1 MEFHVLRGDSHFQIS
16 VSLLNLLKDLR
27 FQQVV
32 FFSQK
37 KIISVKDHVVIPM
50 IPQKKA
56 LPLNLANKR
65 RLDALKQ
72 SRAMRE
78 SEELQKAQEI
88 ATKLKEVKIAVAVK
102 TGSGGKLFGS
112 VTSNHILEKL
122 SESGFTMDKK
132 HFVSFSPIKELGKQ
146 NVTLQLHKEVEAEVE
161 VEVVSENPI
170 EPTE

>member
-1 MEFHVLRGDSHFQIS
+1 MATTEVLLVEHIQNLGSEGD
-16 VSLLNLLKDLR
+16 
-27 FQQVV
+27 VV
-32 FFSQK
+32 KVRPGFARNYL
-37 KIISVKDHVVIPM
+37 

-122 SESGFTMDKK
+122 SESGFTLDKK

-146 NVTLQLHKEVEAEVE
+146 NVTLQLHREVEAEVE

>member
-1 MEFHVLRGDSHFQIS
+1 MATTEVLLVEHIQKLGSEGDI
-16 VSLLNLLKDLR
+16 
-27 FQQVV
+27 
-32 FFSQK
+32 
-37 KIISVKDHVVIPM
+37 VKVRPGFARNYL

-65 RLDALKQ
+65 RLDALRQ

-78 SEELQKAQEI
+78 SDELQKAQEI

-122 SESGFTMDKK
+122 SESGFTMDKSTLFPFPRSRNWASK
-132 HFVSFSPIKELGKQ
+132 S
-146 NVTLQLHKEVEAEVE
+146 VTLQLHKEVEAEVE

>member
-1 MEFHVLRGDSHFQIS
+1 MATTEVLLVEHIQKLGSEGDI
-16 VSLLNLLKDLR
+16 
-27 FQQVV
+27 
-32 FFSQK
+32 
-37 KIISVKDHVVIPM
+37 VKVRPGFARNYL

-88 ATKLKEVKIAVAVK
+88 ATKLREVKIAVAVK

>member
-1 MEFHVLRGDSHFQIS
+1 MATTEVLLVEHIQKLGSEGD
-16 VSLLNLLKDLR
+16 
-27 FQQVV
+27 VV
-32 FFSQK
+32 KVRPGFARNYL
-37 KIISVKDHVVIPM
+37 

-88 ATKLKEVKIAVAVK
+88 ATKLREVKIAVAVK

-112 VTSNHILEKL
+112 VTYNHILEKL

-146 NVTLQLHKEVEAEVE
+146 NITLQLHKEVEAEVE

>member
-1 MEFHVLRGDSHFQIS
+1 MATTEVLLVEHIQKLGSEGDI
-16 VSLLNLLKDLR
+16 
-27 FQQVV
+27 
-32 FFSQK
+32 
-37 KIISVKDHVVIPM
+37 VKVRPGFARNYL

-88 ATKLKEVKIAVAVK
+88 ATKLREVKIAVAVK

-146 NVTLQLHKEVEAEVE
+146 NVMLQLHKEVEAEVE

>member
-1 MEFHVLRGDSHFQIS
+1 MATTEVLLVEHIQKLGSEGD
-16 VSLLNLLKDLR
+16 
-27 FQQVV
+27 VV
-32 FFSQK
+32 KVRPGFARNYL
-37 KIISVKDHVVIPM
+37 

-88 ATKLKEVKIAVAVK
+88 ATKLREVKIAVAVK

-146 NVTLQLHKEVEAEVE
+146 NVTLQLHKEVETEVE

>member
-1 MEFHVLRGDSHFQIS
+1 MATTEVLLVQHMQQLGSEGD
-16 VSLLNLLKDLR
+16 
-27 FQQVV
+27 VV
-32 FFSQK
+32 K
-37 KIISVKDHVVIPM
+37 VRPGYARNYL

-56 LPLNLANKR
+56 LPLNLANKK
-65 RLDALKQ
+65 RLDSLKQ
-72 SRAMRE
+72 SRAIRE
-78 SEELQKAQEI
+78 SDELQKAQEI
-88 ATKLKEVKIAVAVK
+88 ATKLKAVKIAVAAK

-112 VTSNHILEKL
+112 VTANHILEKL

-161 VEVVSENPI
+161 IEVVSENPI

>member
-1 MEFHVLRGDSHFQIS
+1 MATTEVLLVEHIQNLGSEGD
-16 VSLLNLLKDLR
+16 
-27 FQQVV
+27 VV
-32 FFSQK
+32 KVRPGFARNYL
-37 KIISVKDHVVIPM
+37 

-56 LPLNLANKR
+56 LPMNLANKR

-88 ATKLKEVKIAVAVK
+88 ATKLREVKIAVAVK

-112 VTSNHILEKL
+112 VTSSHILEKL
-122 SESGFTMDKK
+122 SESGFTLDKK

-146 NVTLQLHKEVEAEVE
+146 NITLQLHREVEAEVE

>member
-1 MEFHVLRGDSHFQIS
+1 MATTEVLLVEHIQKLGSEGD
-16 VSLLNLLKDLR
+16 
-27 FQQVV
+27 VV
-32 FFSQK
+32 KVRPGFARNYL
-37 KIISVKDHVVIPM
+37 

-88 ATKLKEVKIAVAVK
+88 ATKLREVKIAVAVK

-112 VTSNHILEKL
+112 VTSTHILEKL

-146 NVTLQLHKEVEAEVE
+146 NVTLQLHKEVETEVE

>member
-1 MEFHVLRGDSHFQIS
+1 MATTEVLLVKHIQNLGSEGD
-16 VSLLNLLKDLR
+16 
-27 FQQVV
+27 VV
-32 FFSQK
+32 KVRPGFARNYL
-37 KIISVKDHVVIPM
+37 

-56 LPLNLANKR
+56 LPMNLANKR

-88 ATKLKEVKIAVAVK
+88 ATKLREVKIAVAVK

-112 VTSNHILEKL
+112 VTSSHILEKL
-122 SESGFTMDKK
+122 SESGFTLDKK

-146 NVTLQLHKEVEAEVE
+146 NVTLQLHREVEAEVE

>member
-1 MEFHVLRGDSHFQIS
+1 MATTEVLLVEHIQNLGSEGD
-16 VSLLNLLKDLR
+16 
-27 FQQVV
+27 VV
-32 FFSQK
+32 KVRPGFARNYL
-37 KIISVKDHVVIPM
+37 

-56 LPLNLANKR
+56 LPMNLANKR

-88 ATKLKEVKIAVAVK
+88 ATKLREVKIAVAVK

-112 VTSNHILEKL
+112 VTSSHILEKL
-122 SESGFTMDKK
+122 SESGFTLDKK

-146 NVTLQLHKEVEAEVE
+146 NVTLQLHREVEAEVE

>member
-1 MEFHVLRGDSHFQIS
+1 MSIKEVLLVEHIEKLGSEGD
-16 VSLLNLLKDLR
+16 
-27 FQQVV
+27 VV
-32 FFSQK
+32 KVRPGFARNYL
-37 KIISVKDHVVIPM
+37 

-56 LPLNLANKR
+56 LPLNLANKK
-65 RLDALKQ
+65 RLDALRQ

-78 SEELQKAQEI
+78 SDELQKAQEF
-88 ATKLKEVKIAVAVK
+88 ATKLKEVKIAVSVK

-112 VTSNHILEKL
+112 VTTSHILDKL
-122 SESGFTMDKK
+122 SESGFTIDKK

-146 NVTLQLHKEVEAEVE
+146 NVTLQLHKEVVAEIE

>member
-1 MEFHVLRGDSHFQIS
+1 MATTEVLLVEHIQKLGSEGDI
-16 VSLLNLLKDLR
+16 
-27 FQQVV
+27 
-32 FFSQK
+32 
-37 KIISVKDHVVIPM
+37 VKVRPGFARNYL

-88 ATKLKEVKIAVAVK
+88 ATKLREVKIAVAVK

-146 NVTLQLHKEVEAEVE
+146 NVTLQLHKEVETEVE

>member
-1 MEFHVLRGDSHFQIS
+1 MATTEVLLVEHIQKLGSEGDI
-16 VSLLNLLKDLR
+16 
-27 FQQVV
+27 
-32 FFSQK
+32 
-37 KIISVKDHVVIPM
+37 VKVRPGFARNYL

-88 ATKLKEVKIAVAVK
+88 ATKLREVKIAVAVK

-112 VTSNHILEKL
+112 VTSTHILEKL

>member
-1 MEFHVLRGDSHFQIS
+1 MATTEVLLVEHIQKLGSEGDI
-16 VSLLNLLKDLR
+16 
-27 FQQVV
+27 
-32 FFSQK
+32 
-37 KIISVKDHVVIPM
+37 VKVRPGFARNYL

-88 ATKLKEVKIAVAVK
+88 ATKLREVKIAVAVK
-102 TGSGGKLFGS
+102 TGSRGKLFGS

-146 NVTLQLHKEVEAEVE
+146 KR
-161 VEVVSENPI
+161 
-170 EPTE
+170 

>member
-1 MEFHVLRGDSHFQIS
+1 MATTEVLLVEH
-16 VSLLNLLKDLR
+16 
-27 FQQVV
+27 
-32 FFSQK
+32 SQK
-37 KIISVKDHVVIPM
+37 LGSEGDIVKVRPGFARNYL

-88 ATKLKEVKIAVAVK
+88 ATKLREVKIAVAVK

-146 NVTLQLHKEVEAEVE
+146 NVMLQLHKEVEAEVE

>member
-1 MEFHVLRGDSHFQIS
+1 MATTEVLLVQHMQQLGSEGD
-16 VSLLNLLKDLR
+16 
-27 FQQVV
+27 VV
-32 FFSQK
+32 K
-37 KIISVKDHVVIPM
+37 VRPGYARNYL

-56 LPLNLANKR
+56 LPLNLANKK
-65 RLDALKQ
+65 RLDSLKQ
-72 SRAMRE
+72 SRAIRE
-78 SEELQKAQEI
+78 SDELQKAQEI
-88 ATKLKEVKIAVAVK
+88 ATKLKAVKIAVAVK

-112 VTSNHILEKL
+112 VTANHILEKL

-161 VEVVSENPI
+161 IEVVSENPI

>member
-1 MEFHVLRGDSHFQIS
+1 MATTEVLLVEHIQNLGSEGD
-16 VSLLNLLKDLR
+16 
-27 FQQVV
+27 VV
-32 FFSQK
+32 KVRPGFARNYL
-37 KIISVKDHVVIPM
+37 

-88 ATKLKEVKIAVAVK
+88 ATKLREVKIAVAVK

-122 SESGFTMDKK
+122 SESGFTLDKK

-146 NVTLQLHKEVEAEVE
+146 NVTLQLHREVEAEVE

>member
-1 MEFHVLRGDSHFQIS
+1 MATTEVLLVEHIQKLGSEGD
-16 VSLLNLLKDLR
+16 
-27 FQQVV
+27 VV
-32 FFSQK
+32 KVRPGFARNYL
-37 KIISVKDHVVIPM
+37 

-88 ATKLKEVKIAVAVK
+88 ATKLREVKIAVAVK

-112 VTSNHILEKL
+112 VTSTHILEKL

>member
-1 MEFHVLRGDSHFQIS
+1 MASTEVLLVEHIEKLGSEGD
-16 VSLLNLLKDLR
+16 
-27 FQQVV
+27 VV
-32 FFSQK
+32 KVRPGFARNYL
-37 KIISVKDHVVIPM
+37 

-56 LPLNLANKR
+56 LPLNLANKK
-65 RLDALKQ
+65 RLDALRQ

-78 SEELQKAQEI
+78 SDELQKAQEF

-112 VTSNHILEKL
+112 VTTSHILDKL
-122 SESGFTMDKK
+122 SESGFTIDKK

-146 NVTLQLHKEVEAEVE
+146 NVTLQLHKEVVAEIE